1 MHNSH
6 KLRISGAHEVDGPMV
21 ARPRYSLGVSAF
33 RILKT
38 RIYRS
43 TLRKCFALLESK
55 DQKKLGVMAAV
66 QLLLSLLD
74 LLGVALVGILATLAI
89 NGIDSKAPSGK
100 VETILRLLQID
111 EFSLQKQA
119 AILGVSAVL
128 LLIGRTFL
136 SVVFVRRTLFFLSR
150 RGASLSST
158 LFSKVISQSLQG
170 IQKRSIQEYLYSITG
185 GVEIITLRILAQFV
199 TLISDGSLLLVMAIG
214 LLVVDPV
221 LAISSFI
228 TLGFVSYSLY
238 LMMHARARKLG
249 LQSARTDI
257 RSRESITEALSTYRE
272 MTVKNRQSHYV
283 KEVSDARM
291 EIANIL
297 AEHNFMPY
305 MSKYVIEST
314 VVIAALLISATQ
326 FLLTDAVHAV
336 GTLSVFL
343 AAGTRIAPA
352 ILRLQQG
359 AIQIQSGL
367 GNATATLE
375 MIEELAESTGVTS
388 FSDVFNSSHVD
399 FVPKVAIK
407 NLHLTY
413 FGQFKPALEEITLQI
428 DPGSV
433 TAIVGPSGAGK
444 TSLIDVILGVV
455 TPTSGEVLISGIDSK
470 VAIAKWPGALSYV
483 PQDISIANRT
493 IAENIALGFKVN
505 EISEAQ
511 LWEVLKIAQL
521 EKFVRTLPDGIQTKV
536 GDRGA
541 KLSGGQ
547 RQRLGIA
554 RALITK
560 PQLLVLDEATSSLD
574 GQSELDVSDAIKELK
589 GSVTVV
595 MIAHR
600 LSTVRNADQVIYMED
615 GKILARGTFNEV
627 RAEVPDFD
635 HQAKLMGL

>member
-1 MHNSH
+1 
-6 KLRISGAHEVDGPMV
+6 MV

-470 VAIAKWPGALSYV
+470 VAIEKWPGALSYV

>member
-1 MHNSH
+1 MNNSH
-6 KLRISGAHEVDGPMV
+6 PIRISGAPKLSRTLA
-21 ARPRYSLGVSAF
+21 ARPRYSSVVSAIQ
-33 RILKT
+33 ILKT
-38 RIYRS
+38 RMYRS
-43 TLRKCFALLESK
+43 TLRKCFLLLEPK
-55 DQKKLGVMAAV
+55 DQQKLGIMVVV

-74 LLGVALVGILATLAI
+74 LLGVALVGILATLAV
-89 NGIDSKAPSGK
+89 NGIESKASPGK
-100 VETILRLLQID
+100 VETVLRLMQID
-111 EFSLQKQA
+111 EYSLQKQA

-136 SVVFVRRTLFFLSR
+136 SVIFVRRTLFFLSR
-150 RGASLSST
+150 RGATLSSS
-158 LFSKVISQSLQG
+158 LFSKVVSQSLQG
-170 IQKRSIQEYLYSITG
+170 IQKHSIQEYLYSITL

-199 TLISDGSLLLVMAIG
+199 TLISDGSLLLVMAIA
-214 LLVVDPV
+214 LLVVDPI
-221 LAISSFI
+221 LALTSFLA
-228 TLGFVSYSLY
+228 LGLVSYSLY
-238 LMMHARARKLG
+238 RMMHARARKLG
-249 LQSARTDI
+249 LQNARIDI
-257 RSRESITEALSTYRE
+257 KSRESITEALSTFRE
-272 MTVKNRQSHYV
+272 MSVKNRQSYYV

-291 EIANIL
+291 QIANIL
-297 AEHNFMPY
+297 AENNFMPY

-326 FLLTDAVHAV
+326 FLMTDAVSAV

-367 GNATATLE
+367 GNATETLE
-375 MIEELAESTGVTS
+375 MIEELEEATGVKNY
-388 FSDVFNSSHVD
+388 SDAFNSTHID
-399 FVPKVAIK
+399 FHPKVVIK
-407 NLHLTY
+407 GLNLTY
-413 FGQFKPALEEITLQI
+413 FGQFKPALKDINLQI
-428 DPGSV
+428 DTGSV

-470 VAIAKWPGALSYV
+470 VAIARWPGALSYV

-493 IAENIALGFKVN
+493 IAENICLGYQMK
-505 EISEAQ
+505 EIDETK
-511 LWEVLKIAQL
+511 LWDVLKIAQL
-521 EKFVRTLPDGIQTKV
+521 EDIVRELPDGIHTNV

-574 GQSELDVSDAIKELK
+574 GQSEVDVSDAIKELK
-589 GSVTVV
+589 GTVTIVL
-595 MIAHR
+595 IAHR
-600 LSTVRNADQVIYMED
+600 LSTVRSADQVIYME
-615 GKILARGTFNEV
+615 GGEILARGTFDEV
-627 RAEVPDFD
+627 RAKVPDFD
-635 HQAKLMGL
+635 KQAKLMGL

>member
-1 MHNSH
+1 M
-6 KLRISGAHEVDGPMV
+6 
-21 ARPRYSLGVSAF
+21 
-33 RILKT
+33 
-38 RIYRS
+38 YRS
-43 TLRKCFALLESK
+43 TLRKCFALLEPK
-55 DQKKLGVMAAV
+55 DQQKLGIMAVV

-74 LLGVALVGILATLAI
+74 LLGVALVGILATLTI

-100 VETILRLLQID
+100 VETALRLLHID
-111 EFSLQKQA
+111 EFSLQQQA
-119 AILGVSAVL
+119 TILGVSAVL
-128 LLIGRTFL
+128 LLVGRTFL

-158 LFSKVISQSLQG
+158 LFSKAISQSLQG
-170 IQKRSIQEYLYSITG
+170 IQKHSIQEYLYSITG

-221 LAISSFI
+221 LAITSFVA
-228 TLGFVSYSLY
+228 LGLVSYSLY
-238 LMMHARARKLG
+238 RFMHARARKLG

-272 MTVKNRQSHYV
+272 ISVKNRQSHYV
-283 KEVSDARM
+283 KEVSDARL

-297 AEHNFMPY
+297 AENNFMPY

-314 VVIAALLISATQ
+314 VVVAALLISATQ
-326 FLLTDAVHAV
+326 FLMTDAVHAV

-375 MIEELAESTGVTS
+375 MIEELAEAKGITS
-388 FSDVFNSSHVD
+388 FSDPFNSTHLD
-399 FVPKVAIK
+399 FLPKIAIK
-407 NLHLTY
+407 NLNLTY
-413 FGQFKPALEEITLQI
+413 SGQFKPALKEINLQI

-455 TPTSGEVLISGIDSK
+455 TPTSGEVFISGIDSK

-493 IAENIALGFKVN
+493 IAENIALGFNLN
-505 EISEAQ
+505 EISETQ

-521 EKFVRTLPDGIQTKV
+521 DNFVHALPDGMQTKV

-554 RALITK
+554 RALVTK

-574 GQSELDVSDAIKELK
+574 GQSELDVSDAINELK

-615 GKILARGTFNEV
+615 GEILARGTFNEV
-627 RAEVPDFD
+627 RAEVLDFD
-635 HQAKLMGL
+635 KQAKLMGL

>member
-1 MHNSH
+1 
-6 KLRISGAHEVDGPMV
+6 
-21 ARPRYSLGVSAF
+21 
-33 RILKT
+33 
-38 RIYRS
+38 
-43 TLRKCFALLESK
+43 
-55 DQKKLGVMAAV
+55 MAV
-66 QLLLSLLD
+66 FQLLLSLLD
-74 LLGVALVGILATLAI
+74 LIGVALVGILATLAI
-89 NGIDSKAPSGK
+89 NGIDSKPPTGK
-100 VETILRLLQID
+100 VEMVLRFLQID
-111 EFSLQKQA
+111 QFSLQIQA
-119 AILGVSAVL
+119 SIIGVSAVI
-128 LLIGRTFL
+128 LLIGRTLL
-136 SVVFVRRTLFFLSR
+136 SVFFVRKTLFFLSR
-150 RGASLSST
+150 RGAILSST

-199 TLISDGSLLLVMAIG
+199 TLISDGSLLFVMAIG
-214 LLVVDPV
+214 LLIVDPV
-221 LAISSFI
+221 LAITSFI
-228 TLGFVSYSLY
+228 VLGSVSYILY
-238 LMMHARARKLG
+238 MLMHARARKLG

-257 RSRESITEALSTYRE
+257 KSRESISEALSTYRE
-272 MTVKNRQSHYV
+272 MSVKNRQSHYV
-283 KEVSDARM
+283 KEVRDARM

-326 FLLTDAVHAV
+326 FLMTDAVQAV

-367 GNATATLE
+367 GNAAETLI
-375 MIEELAESTGVTS
+375 MIEELAEAKE
-388 FSDVFNSSHVD
+388 
-399 FVPKVAIK
+399 VPKVLEPFNSKHMDFFPRIDIN
-407 NLHLTY
+407 NLNLTY
-413 FGQFKPALEEITLQI
+413 SGQIKPALIKIDLQI
-428 DPGSV
+428 EPGSV

-444 TSLIDVILGVV
+444 TSLIDVILGVI
-455 TPTSGEVLISGIDSK
+455 TPTSGHVLISGVDSR
-470 VAIAKWPGALSYV
+470 VAITRWPGALSYV
-483 PQDISIANRT
+483 PQDISIANKT
-493 IAENIALGFKVN
+493 IGENIALGFEIN
-505 EISEAQ
+505 EISESK
-511 LWEVLKIAQL
+511 LWEALKIAQL
-521 EKFVRTLPDGIQTKV
+521 DKFVSELPEGLKTKV

-574 GQSELDVSDAIKELK
+574 GQSELDVSDAIKKLK

-600 LSTVRNADQVIYMED
+600 LSTVRSADQVIYMAE
-615 GKILARGTFNEV
+615 GKIIARGTFDEV

>member
-1 MHNSH
+1 MDNSH
-6 KLRISGAHEVDGPMV
+6 RLRISGAHKLNGFLA
-21 ARPRYSLGVSAF
+21 ARPRYSSVVSAIQ
-33 RILKT
+33 ILKT
-38 RIYRS
+38 RMYRS
-43 TLRKCFALLESK
+43 TLQKCFALLEPK
-55 DQKKLGVMAAV
+55 DQQKLGIMVIV

-74 LLGVALVGILATLAI
+74 LLGVALVGILATVAI
-89 NGIDSKAPSGK
+89 NGIESKASPGK
-100 VETILRLLQID
+100 VETVLRLLQID

-128 LLIGRTFL
+128 LLIGRTIL
-136 SVVFVRRTLFFLSR
+136 SVIFVRRTLFFLSR
-150 RGASLSST
+150 RGASISST

-170 IQKRSIQEYLYSITG
+170 IQKHSIQEYLYSITG

-199 TLISDGSLLLVMAIG
+199 TLISDGSLLIVMAIA

-221 LAISSFI
+221 LALTSF
-228 TLGFVSYSLY
+228 LGLGLVSYSLY
-238 LMMHARARKLG
+238 RMMHARARKLG
-249 LQSARTDI
+249 LQNARTDI

-272 MTVKNRQSHYV
+272 ISVKNRQSYYA

-297 AEHNFMPY
+297 AENNFMPY

-314 VVIAALLISATQ
+314 VVVAALLISAAQ
-326 FLLTDAVHAV
+326 FLMTDAVQAV

-367 GNATATLE
+367 GNATETLKL
-375 MIEELAESTGVTS
+375 IDELAESTGVRN
-388 FSDVFNSSHVD
+388 FSDAFNSTHID
-399 FVPKVAIK
+399 FLPKVVIN
-407 NLHLTY
+407 NLNLTY
-413 FGQFKPALEEITLQI
+413 FGRIKPALSEVNLEIE
-428 DPGSV
+428 PGSV
-433 TAIVGPSGAGK
+433 AAIVGPSGAGK

-455 TPTSGEVLISGIDSK
+455 TPTTGEVLISGIDSK
-470 VAIAKWPGALSYV
+470 LAIARWPGALSYV

-493 IAENIALGFKVN
+493 IAENIALGFKVD
-505 EISEAQ
+505 EIEEAW

-521 EKFVRTLPDGIQTKV
+521 EDIVRALPDGIHTKV

-541 KLSGGQ
+541 KLSGGK

-574 GQSELDVSDAIKELK
+574 SQSEMDVSDAIKELK
-589 GSVTVV
+589 GSVTVL

-600 LSTVRNADQVIYMED
+600 LSTVRSADQVIYMEE
-615 GKILARGTFNEV
+615 GEILARGTFDEV
-627 RAEVPDFD
+627 RAKIPDFNQ
-635 HQAKLMGL
+635 QAKLMGL

>member
-1 MHNSH
+1 MDNSH
-6 KLRISGAHEVDGPMV
+6 RLRISGAHKVDGSLA

-33 RILKT
+33 HILKT

-55 DQKKLGVMAAV
+55 DQQKLGIMAV
-66 QLLLSLLD
+66 IQLLLSLLD

-100 VETILRLLQID
+100 VETVLRLLQID

-170 IQKRSIQEYLYSITG
+170 IQKHSIQEYLYSITG

-221 LAISSFI
+221 LALTSFI
-228 TLGFVSYSLY
+228 ALGFVSYSLY
-238 LMMHARARKLG
+238 LLMHARARKLG

-388 FSDVFNSSHVD
+388 FSDAFNSSHVD
-399 FVPKVAIK
+399 FVPNVAIK

-413 FGQFKPALEEITLQI
+413 FGQFKPALKEITLQI

-493 IAENIALGFKVN
+493 IAENIALGFKAN
-505 EISEAQ
+505 DISEAQ

-521 EKFVRTLPDGIQTKV
+521 ENFVRSLPDGMQTKV

-600 LSTVRNADQVIYMED
+600 LSTVRSADQVIYMED
-615 GKILARGTFNEV
+615 GEILARGTFNEV